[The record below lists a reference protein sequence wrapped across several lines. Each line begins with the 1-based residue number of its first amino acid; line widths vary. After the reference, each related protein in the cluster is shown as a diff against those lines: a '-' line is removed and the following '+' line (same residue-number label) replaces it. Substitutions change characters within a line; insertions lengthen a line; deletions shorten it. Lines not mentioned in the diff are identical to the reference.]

1 VQRILFSTE
10 FNVKLMSN
18 DLLRNYVEKPFIEE
32 VIDLRTG
39 EIVPSSVFLDRD
51 SRNVSIIRKDMR
63 AAIFRGE
70 PLVACALCS
79 VPVYPIASKLKNHYF
94 RHVEEDGRC
103 PYHTRGEKNQDQINA
118 LKYHGLKES
127 QSHKEMK
134 DMVIESLKADPI
146 FSSRPIDMEKI
157 WEGKTNPK
165 SWRKPDVKAW
175 YGDTPI
181 AFEVQLSTTFLNV
194 VVEREQFYLNEKGLI
209 FWIFKRIDLDD
220 PRLFQQDLFYNNN
233 SNIFIVDAETVS
245 KSKDKSKFFLR
256 CYYHVPT
263 YSENSIR
270 DIWKSEIIKFDQ
282 LKLDVQN
289 QQVYFFD
296 YQKAYQEAML
306 CKEEKRIEHLREAYE
321 QFWYDLDKSS
331 QKFTNEMDTRY
342 AVLYRK
348 IKELG
353 VDIPASHHDRRY
365 QSTIFILLSAKNGK
379 VIGFGHEHLVQVAHL
394 AFDQYKKIL
403 WYFGIVLNFFG
414 HRRILETED
423 KTGKWKNRKNEIRKK
438 MSEKD
443 PEYTRDSQYESLFKF
458 LFPLIEN
465 KM

>member
-1 VQRILFSTE
+1 MQV
-10 FNVKLMSN
+10 VKPMSN

-157 WEGKTNPK
+157 WESKTNQK

-209 FWIFKRIDLDD
+209 FWIFKSIDLDD

-245 KSKDKSKFFLR
+245 KSKNKSKFFLR

-348 IKELG
+348 LKELG

-379 VIGFGHEHLVQVAHL
+379 VIGFGHEHLIQVAHL

-423 KTGKWKNRKNEIRKK
+423 KTGKWKNRKNKIRKK

>member
-1 VQRILFSTE
+1 MPDV
-10 FNVKLMSN
+10 VKPMSQ
-18 DLLRNYVEKPFIEE
+18 DLLRNYAEKPFIEE

-39 EIVPSSVFLDRD
+39 EIVSSSVFLERD
-51 SRNVSIIRKDMR
+51 CRNVSIIRKEMR
-63 AAIFRGE
+63 AAIYRGE

-79 VPVYPIASKLKNHYF
+79 VPVYPIASKLKNHSF

-127 QSHKEMK
+127 QPHKEMK
-134 DMVIESLKADPI
+134 AMVIDSLESDPI
-146 FSSRPIDMEKI
+146 FLSRPIDMEKR
-157 WEGKTNPK
+157 WKGTTNPK
-165 SWRKPDVKAW
+165 SWRVPDVKAW

-209 FWIFKRIDLDD
+209 FWIFKSIDLDD

-233 SNIFIVDAETVS
+233 SNIFIVDAETVA
-245 KSKDKSKFFLR
+245 KSRAKCRFFLR

-263 YSENSIR
+263 YSEN
-270 DIWKSEIIKFDQ
+270 DISDTWKTEIIRFDQ
-282 LKLDVQN
+282 LKIDVQN

-296 YQKAYQEAML
+296 YQKAYQEAMRFR
-306 CKEEKRIEHLREAYE
+306 EEKRIEHLREAYE
-321 QFWYDLDKSS
+321 QFWYDLDKAS
-331 QKFTNEMDTRY
+331 QEFTNEMDTRY
-342 AVLYRK
+342 AVLYQEL
-348 IKELG
+348 KELG
-353 VDIPASHHDRRY
+353 VDTPASYHDRRY

-379 VIGFGHEHLVQVAHL
+379 VIGFEHKHLIQVAHL
-394 AFDQYKKIL
+394 AYDRYKKIL
-403 WYFGIVLNFFG
+403 WYFGRVLNLFG
-414 HRRILETED
+414 HRRVLVTED
-423 KTGKWKNRKNEIRKK
+423 KTGKWKSRTDEIRRK

-443 PEYTRDSQYESLFKF
+443 AEYIRDSQYESLFKF
-458 LFPLIEN
+458 LFPLIET

>member
-1 VQRILFSTE
+1 
-10 FNVKLMSN
+10 MSH
-18 DLLRNYVEKPFIEE
+18 DRLRNYVEKPFIEE

-63 AAIFRGE
+63 AAIYRGE

-79 VPVYPIASKLKNHYF
+79 VPVYPIVSKLKNHYF

-103 PYHTRGEKNQDQINA
+103 PYHTRGEKNQEQINA

-127 QSHKEMK
+127 QPHKEMK
-134 DMVIESLKADPI
+134 AMVIESLESDPI

-157 WEGKTNPK
+157 WKGKTNPK

-209 FWIFKRIDLDD
+209 FWIFKSIDEDD

-233 SNIFIVDAETVS
+233 SNIFIVDAETVA

-263 YSENSIR
+263 YSENGIR
-270 DIWKSEIIKFDQ
+270 DTWKTEIIKFDQ
-282 LKLDVQN
+282 LKLDIQN

-296 YQKAYQEAML
+296 YQKAYQEAMR

-342 AVLYRK
+342 AVLYREF
-348 IKELG
+348 KELG
-353 VDIPASHHDRRY
+353 VDIPASYHDRRY

-379 VIGFGHEHLVQVAHL
+379 VIGFGHEHLIQVAHL

-414 HRRILETED
+414 HRRMLETED
-423 KTGKWKNRKNEIRKK
+423 KTGKWKSRKNEIRKK

-443 PEYTRDSQYESLFKF
+443 PEYTRDSQYESLFSACPIK
-458 LFPLIEN
+458 EN
-465 KM
+465 SLK